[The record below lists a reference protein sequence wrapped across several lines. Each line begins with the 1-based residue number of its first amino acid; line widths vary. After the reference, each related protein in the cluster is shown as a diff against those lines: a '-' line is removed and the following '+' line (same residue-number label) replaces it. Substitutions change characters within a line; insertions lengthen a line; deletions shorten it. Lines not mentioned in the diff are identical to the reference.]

1 MKKIRLGII
10 GLGRLGRK
18 HAENIHYKIP
28 NAELTAVCSAV
39 QEELDSVSNEMETK
53 YITKDYKEL
62 LNNSDLDG
70 VVIAANSQFHCKMIC
85 DAVEAGVKNIY
96 TEKPLGMTLDEI
108 KLIRDTVNK
117 NNVSIFQIGYN
128 RRFDVSYQAMKKK
141 IDEGFIGKPI
151 LIKMINR
158 NPASMAEY
166 IIKFS
171 PTSGGLVF
179 DMLTHDYD
187 SARWL
192 VDSDAE
198 SVYGLGGVY
207 AYEGLAKVNDI
218 DNCGILVGFKN
229 GTMGWFETTRNC
241 TYGYH
246 VETEVFGT
254 EGCIRVCTTPTNDRV
269 TYLNVEG
276 VNQKCVKWFY
286 EYWEPTFVAE
296 MQHFVDCISQDKK
309 PIVGLID
316 GYKAVEWA
324 FAAKEAVDK
333 RTIVHMIDNENKFIK

>member
-1 MKKIRLGII
+1 MEKVRLGII

-18 HAENIHYKIP
+18 HAENIFYKIP
-28 NAELTAVCSAV
+28 NAELVALCSIV
-39 QEELDSVSNEMETK
+39 QKELDSVSQEMDVK
-53 YITKDYKEL
+53 YVTKDYEEI
-62 LNNSDLDG
+62 LNNKELDG
-70 VVIAANSQFHCKMIC
+70 VVIASNSQFHCKMIC
-85 DAVEAGVKNIY
+85 DAAEAGVKNIY
-96 TEKPLGMTLDEI
+96 TEKPLGMSNAEI
-108 KLIRDTVNK
+108 DLIRDTVKK
-117 NNVSIFQIGYN
+117 NDVSIFQIGYN
-128 RRFDVSYQAMKKK
+128 RRFDSSYQAMKQK

-151 LIKMINR
+151 LVKMINR
-158 NPASMAEY
+158 DPASMAEY

-192 VDSDAE
+192 VGSDAK
-198 SVYGLGGVY
+198 SIYGLGGVY

-254 EGCIRVCTTPTNDRV
+254 EGCIRVCTTPTKDRV
-269 TYLNVEG
+269 TCLNVDG
-276 VNQKCVKWFY
+276 VNQKCVQWFY
-286 EYWEPTFVAE
+286 EYWEPSFIAE
-296 MQHFVDCISQDKK
+296 MQHFVDCIAGNKQ
-309 PIVGLID
+309 PLVGLED
-316 GYKAVEWA
+316 GYKAVQWA
-324 FAAKEAVDK
+324 LVAKKAVAERK
-333 RTIVHMIDNENKFIK
+333 VIEIK